1 MNEKLNRLFAAAKR
15 ETPAAPT
22 EGFASLVMQ
31 QIQRNPARAELSIS
45 DLLGRWYPR
54 LAIAAAAVIALCVI
68 GDFVSSSNA
77 PSLSESAAQLSDS
90 GLFLAEN

>member
-45 DLLGRWYPR
+45 DLLGMWYPR
-54 LAIAAAAVIALCVI
+54 LAFAAAAVIALCVI

-77 PSLSESAAQLSDS
+77 PTLSESAAQLSMADP
-90 GLFLAEN
+90 FLAEN